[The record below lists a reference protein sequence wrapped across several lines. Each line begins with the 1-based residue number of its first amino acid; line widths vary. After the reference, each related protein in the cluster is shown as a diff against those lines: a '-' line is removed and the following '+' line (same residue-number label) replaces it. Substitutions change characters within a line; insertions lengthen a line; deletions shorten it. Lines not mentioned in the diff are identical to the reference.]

1 MMQKISKMVPWE
13 NDLRGWLVIL
23 PEDCGELLCRLN
35 LIICESFFTHSS
47 SNVSANAIIIK
58 RNKNG
63 ATLSPCLTPT
73 LKDMDMS
80 VSPRMRHTL
89 LSAYIRRIADR
100 SLGGQPYLARISTI
114 SLWFEVS
121 KAFTRSANIMNVGKL
136 WLCRK

>member
-1 MMQKISKMVPWE
+1 MQKISKRVPRE

-23 PEDCGELLCRLN
+23 PADCGELLCFFN
-35 LIICESFFTHSS
+35 LIICKSFFTHSS

-58 RNKNG
+58 RNKTG

-73 LKDMDMS
+73 SKEMDIS
-80 VSPRMRHTL
+80 VSPRMRRNL
-89 LSAYIRRIADR
+89 LSTYIQRIADR

-121 KAFTRSANIMNVGKL
+121 KAFTRLANITNVGKL